1 MGMRGHGLC
10 GTTGL
15 QEKWM
20 EEDVRDAFLR
30 QKTTGEFTAAY
41 NATQPVTQFRE
52 PTPESDE
59 ENK

>member
-1 MGMRGHGLC
+1 
-10 GTTGL
+10 
-15 QEKWM
+15 M
-20 EEDVRDAFLR
+20 EEDVRDALLR

-41 NATQPVTQFRE
+41 EATQPETLFRE

>member
-1 MGMRGHGLC
+1 
-10 GTTGL
+10 
-15 QEKWM
+15 M

-30 QKTTGEFTAAY
+30 QKTSGEFTAAY
-41 NATQPVTQFRE
+41 AATQPVTQFRE